1 MARKKKQ
8 TPEENQEKMLSFEEL
23 KNKVADENGDTDPEV
38 ESLLSTLRDIA
49 PEEPETEETPDTDE
63 SEEKAQDASGED
75 YQSIYDDVM
84 RSVMGKTNEETTSR
98 KNRFLADGDQFVD
111 VTEAYQ
117 DYGDVRE
124 HPEEK
129 PILPVTPVKE
139 APKTETTAEKRK
151 RIKRLKRRKLLPTT
165 RPQTATKPKR
175 RSRKSSIGRL
185 MKFSKTVF
193 VKFSRTKPTASA
205 SGCARSLWICRLWHL
220 SAVRCISACSPCRT
234 GRRKNSTRI

>member
-8 TPEENQEKMLSFEEL
+8 KPEENQEKMLSFEEL
-23 KNKVADENGDTDPEV
+23 KNKVADENSDTDPEV

-49 PEEPETEETPDTDE
+49 PEEPEDEKTPDTDE
-63 SEEKAQDASGED
+63 SEEKAKDASGED

-84 RSVMGKTNEETTSR
+84 RSVMGKTNEEATSR

-124 HPEEK
+124 Q
-129 PILPVTPVKE
+129 
-139 APKTETTAEKRK
+139 
-151 RIKRLKRRKLLPTT
+151 RRKPLPTT
-165 RPQTATKPKR
+165 RLQTATKSNP
-175 RSRKSSIGRL
+175 RSRKSSIGHSTR
-185 MKFSKTVF
+185 FSKTVS

-205 SGCARSLWICRLWHL
+205 SGCARSLWICRLWRL
-220 SAVRCISACSPCRT
+220 SAARCISVCLPCRT